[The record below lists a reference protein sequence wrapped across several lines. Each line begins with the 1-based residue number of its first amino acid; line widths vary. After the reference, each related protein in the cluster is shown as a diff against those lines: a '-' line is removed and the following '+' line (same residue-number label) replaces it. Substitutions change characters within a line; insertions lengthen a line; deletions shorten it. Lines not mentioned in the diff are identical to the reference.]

1 MKNSIILGIVSAVCG
16 IIILFLTYKYKGKPI
31 SIFKDTMGPAAIR
44 EMSTPLLKA
53 HKQEVSDRNIL
64 YFSGSTT
71 IVLGLLLIIL
81 MPDISFDKSD
91 DKDKKDVMMK

>member
-1 MKNSIILGIVSAVCG
+1 MVNSRILGIVSAVCG
-16 IIILFLTYKYKGKPI
+16 IIILVLTYRSLGKKI
-31 SIFKDTMGPAAIR
+31 SFFKDTMGPAAIR
-44 EMSTPLLKA
+44 EMDPLLLKS
-53 HKQEVSDRNIL
+53 HKQKVFDRNTL

-91 DKDKKDVMMK
+91 DKDKKEVMMK